1 MKTLGRHLL
10 VELYE
15 CDRGRLDDV
24 EFIRTHMIQSAI
36 VANSTVIN
44 SAFHRFSPW
53 GVSGVVIIAESNITI
68 HTWPEHG
75 YAAIDVFTCGD
86 DCDPWKAYEYLRDT
100 LESKSQDVKE
110 VRRGVLPAGTPER
123 FARPFIEPDDER
135 KRQQSAAH

>member
-15 CDRGRLDDV
+15 CNRGRLDDV
-24 EFIRTHMIQSAI
+24 EFIRAHLIQSALI
-36 VANSTVIN
+36 ADSTVIN
-44 SAFHRFSPW
+44 SAFHHFSPV

-86 DCDPWKAYEYLRDT
+86 DIDPWRAFAYLRDA
-100 LESKSQDVKE
+100 LESKSHDVKE
-110 VRRGVLPAGTPER
+110 VQRGVLPATAPESLE
-123 FARPFIEPDDER
+123 RPFIKSDAER
-135 KRQQSAAH
+135 ERQQSAAH